1 MKVLKNM
8 YNEYHVP
15 LATCTKRE
23 QRVNYQIK
31 KLLRKIKIYTK
42 INNNDICDKKKKNKV
57 LITIITVII
66 IVIIIITII
75 SIMIIVIMK
84 ILIIIMIIM
93 VIKTKMAI
101 RIAKKNL
108 YMIQS

>member
-66 IVIIIITII
+66 IVKSLKKQRIFYRTYELVWF
-75 SIMIIVIMK
+75 VI
-84 ILIIIMIIM
+84 
-93 VIKTKMAI
+93 
-101 RIAKKNL
+101 
-108 YMIQS
+108 

>member
-66 IVIIIITII
+66 IVIIITII

-84 ILIIIMIIM
+84 ILIIIIIIIM

-101 RIAKKNL
+101 RIAKKNI